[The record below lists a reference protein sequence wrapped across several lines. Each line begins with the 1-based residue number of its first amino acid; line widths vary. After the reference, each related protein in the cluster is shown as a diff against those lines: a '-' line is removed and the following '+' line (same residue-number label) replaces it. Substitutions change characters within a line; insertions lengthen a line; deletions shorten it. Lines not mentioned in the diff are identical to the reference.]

1 MVSLLEYLPVI
12 TSGLL
17 VMALLTL
24 FMSKKNLR
32 IQSEYQIYARM
43 MEARVKLETTEA
55 FTKMAAESPH
65 FAERFALVESPV
77 QFYILRAYMDLYEFL
92 FRLYKSGMIDEQ
104 FWIRWAA
111 GIKAIKS
118 IPKFVAVWNKTKNV
132 HTNDFVKFVDS
143 I

>member
-1 MVSLLEYLPVI
+1 
-12 TSGLL
+12 
-17 VMALLTL
+17 
-24 FMSKKNLR
+24 MSKKNLR

-43 MEARVKLETTEA
+43 MEARVKLETTQA
-55 FTKMAAESPH
+55 FTKMAAE
-65 FAERFALVESPV
+65 

-104 FWIRWAA
+104 FWLRWALA
-111 GIKAIKS
+111 IKAMKS
-118 IPKFVAVWNKTKNV
+118 IPKFLAVWNKTKNV

>member
-17 VMALLTL
+17 IMALLML

-43 MEARVKLETTEA
+43 MEARVKLETTQA
-55 FTKMAAESPH
+55 FTKMAAE
-65 FAERFALVESPV
+65 

-92 FRLYKSGMIDEQ
+92 FRLYKNGMIDEQ
-104 FWIRWAA
+104 FWLRWALA
-111 GIKAIKS
+111 IKAMKS
-118 IPKFVAVWNKTKNV
+118 IPKFLAVWNKTKNV
-132 HTNDFVKFVDS
+132 HTNDFVKFVNS

>member
-17 VMALLTL
+17 IMALLML

-43 MEARVKLETTEA
+43 MEARVKLETTQA
-55 FTKMAAESPH
+55 FTKMAAE
-65 FAERFALVESPV
+65 

-104 FWIRWAA
+104 FWLRWALA
-111 GIKAIKS
+111 IKAMKS
-118 IPKFVAVWNKTKNV
+118 IPKFLAVWNKTKNV

>member
-17 VMALLTL
+17 VLALLTL

-43 MEARVKLETTEA
+43 MEARLKLETTPA
-55 FTKMAAESPH
+55 FTKMASESPH
-65 FAERFALVESPV
+65 FAERFELVESPE
-77 QFYILRAYMDLYEFL
+77 QFYILRAYIDLYEFL

-104 FWIRWAA
+104 FWLRWASA
-111 GIKAIKS
+111 IKAMKS
-118 IPKFVAVWNKTKNV
+118 IPKFLVVWNKTKNV
-132 HTNDFVKFVDS
+132 HTGDFIRFVDS
-143 I
+143 V

>member
-1 MVSLLEYLPVI
+1 
-12 TSGLL
+12 
-17 VMALLTL
+17 MALLTL

-43 MEARVKLETTEA
+43 MEARVKLETTQA

-104 FWIRWAA
+104 FWIRWA
-111 GIKAIKS
+111 GSNKS
-118 IPKFVAVWNKTKNV
+118 NEVNTQVCRCMEQDKECAYQ
-132 HTNDFVKFVDS
+132 
-143 I
+143 

>member
-1 MVSLLEYLPVI
+1 VSLLEYLPVI

-17 VMALLTL
+17 IMALLTL

-43 MEARVKLETTEA
+43 MEARVKLETTQA
-55 FTKMAAESPH
+55 FTKMAAE
-65 FAERFALVESPV
+65 
-77 QFYILRAYMDLYEFL
+77 QFYLLRAYMDLHEFL

-104 FWIRWAA
+104 FWLRWALA
-111 GIKAIKS
+111 IKAMKS
-118 IPKFVAVWNKTKNV
+118 IPKFLAVWNKTKNV

>member
-1 MVSLLEYLPVI
+1 MLISIFYYGELEYLPVI

-17 VMALLTL
+17 IMALLTL

-43 MEARVKLETTEA
+43 MEARVKLETTQA
-55 FTKMAAESPH
+55 FTKIAAE
-65 FAERFALVESPV
+65 

-92 FRLYKSGMIDEQ
+92 FRLYKNGMIDEQ
-104 FWIRWAA
+104 FWLRWALA
-111 GIKAIKS
+111 IKAMKS
-118 IPKFVAVWNKTKNV
+118 IPKFLAVWNKTKNV
-132 HTNDFVKFVDS
+132 HTNDFVKFVNS

>member
-1 MVSLLEYLPVI
+1 MVDLLEYLPVI

-55 FTKMAAESPH
+55 FTK
-65 FAERFALVESPV
+65 
-77 QFYILRAYMDLYEFL
+77 
-92 FRLYKSGMIDEQ
+92 
-104 FWIRWAA
+104 
-111 GIKAIKS
+111 
-118 IPKFVAVWNKTKNV
+118 
-132 HTNDFVKFVDS
+132 
-143 I
+143 